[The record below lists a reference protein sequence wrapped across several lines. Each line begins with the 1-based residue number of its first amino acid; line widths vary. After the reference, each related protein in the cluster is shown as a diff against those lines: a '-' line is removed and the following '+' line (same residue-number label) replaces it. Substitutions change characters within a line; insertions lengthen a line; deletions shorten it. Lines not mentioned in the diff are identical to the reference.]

1 MKSKAQ
7 KQKDLESL
15 TQQFQNANSAMVV
28 GFKGMTVAKDQELR
42 NQFALNYNA
51 QSQIAIDRIIEA
63 LYLTEVSR
71 QDNSSCV
78 DIITTLRL
86 LIEKLQGY

>member
-1 MKSKAQ
+1 MEIFDNQ
-7 KQKDLESL
+7 LNLTERIRELERSH
-15 TQQFQNANSAMVV
+15 
-28 GFKGMTVAKDQELR
+28 QELR

-63 LYLTEVSR
+63 LYLTKVSR

-78 DIITTLRL
+78 DIIITLQL
-86 LIEKLQGY
+86 LIEKLQGD